1 MKSPLKQVIGLGAA
15 HEGPSHWWQQRVT
28 AVALVPLGLW
38 FALTLPG
45 LELGSHAAVVA
56 WIGAPLNAILLVLT
70 ASCLIYHSWLG
81 VGVVLEDYIGH
92 SGVKLVALLLSSF
105 AHAFAFAVCVF
116 SILKLAVRVV

>member
-1 MKSPLKQVIGLGAA
+1 MKSPLNRVLGLGSA

-38 FALTLPG
+38 FVLSLPG
-45 LELGSHAAVVA
+45 LALDSHAAVVA
-56 WIGAPLNAILLVLT
+56 WIGAPFNAILLLLT

-81 VGVVLEDYIGH
+81 VSVVLEDYVGH

-105 AHAFAFAVCVF
+105 AHAFAFAVCAF
-116 SILKLAVRVV
+116 SILKLAFGVV